1 MTLADFPVLITQPM
15 MPLIMEGIESRFPSV
30 RLFEQADPSAF
41 LAQHGARFKGLVTGQ
56 AVASDVALIG
66 QMPHLRIISSFGVG
80 YDLVDAKAAGARKI
94 VVTNTPDV
102 LTDEV
107 ADLAL
112 GLLIAT
118 IRRLPQADAFTRQ
131 GRWLKGNFP
140 LSDTL
145 RGKTMGILG
154 LGRIGKAIAG
164 RAEAFGLKLAY
175 HGRMQQP
182 DVPYP
187 FFASLVE
194 MARAIDILMVIAPGG
209 ASTKAIVNREVLTA
223 LGPKGTLINV
233 ARGSLVDEP
242 VMVEMLASGSLGAA
256 GLDVSRMN
264 RVCPRHCSASRT
276 WFSCRMS
283 ARLRSLR
290 ATRWASL
297 SWIMSSPSPRDARR
311 SRPCLKRRGVHKV
324 QPPSTICT
332 APVVKALSSEAR

>member
-1 MTLADFPVLITQPM
+1 MTSADFPVLITQPM

-30 RLFEQADPSAF
+30 RLFEQANRSAF
-41 LAQHGARFKGLVTGQ
+41 LASEGARFKGLVTGQ
-56 AVASDVALIG
+56 AVASDATLIG
-66 QMPHLRIISSFGVG
+66 QLPNLKIISSFGVG
-80 YDLVDAKAAGARKI
+80 YDLVDAKLAAARHI
-94 VVTNTPDV
+94 TVTNTPDV

-154 LGRIGKAIAG
+154 LGRIGKAIAM
-164 RAEAFGLKLAY
+164 RAEGFGLKLAY
-175 HGRMQQP
+175 HGRTQQP

-187 FFASLVE
+187 FFASLTE
-194 MARAIDILMVIAPGG
+194 MAKAVDILMVIAPGG
-209 ASTKAIVNREVLTA
+209 ASTKAIVNRAVLEA

-242 VMVEMLASGSLGAA
+242 VMVEMLAAGALGAA
-256 GLDVSRMN
+256 GLDVFEDEP
-264 RVCPRHCSASRT
+264 RVPEALFGLENVVLLPHVGSASVYTRNQ
-276 WFSCRMS
+276 MGQLVVDNVI
-283 ARLRSLR
+283 AIAEGR
-290 ATRWASL
+290 APLT
-297 SWIMSSPSPRDARR
+297 
-311 SRPCLKRRGVHKV
+311 
-324 QPPSTICT
+324 
-332 APVVKALSSEAR
+332 PVPETPWMA

>member
-1 MTLADFPVLITQPM
+1 MNFPDFPVLITQPM

-30 RLFEQADPSAF
+30 RLFEQADRPAF
-41 LAQHGARFKGLVTGQ
+41 LASQGARFKGLVTGQ
-56 AVASDVALIG
+56 AVASDTALMA
-66 QMPHLRIISSFGVG
+66 QLPNLRIISSFGVG
-80 YDLVDAKAAGARKI
+80 YDLVDARAAATRN
-94 VVTNTPDV
+94 VTVTNTPDV

-154 LGRIGKAIAG
+154 LGRIGKAIAT

-175 HGRMQQP
+175 HGRSQQP

-187 FFASLVE
+187 YFASLTE
-194 MARAIDILMVIAPGG
+194 MAKAVDILMVIAPGG
-209 ASTKAIVNREVLTA
+209 ASTKAVVNRAVLES
-223 LGPKGTLINV
+223 LGPEGTLINV

-242 VMVEMLASGSLGAA
+242 VMVEMLRSGALGAA
-256 GLDVSRMN
+256 GLDVFEDEP
-264 RVCPRHCSASRT
+264 RVPEALFGLENVVLLPHVGSASVYTRNQ
-276 WFSCRMS
+276 MGQLVVDNVI
-283 ARLRSLR
+283 AIAEGR
-290 ATRWASL
+290 APLT
-297 SWIMSSPSPRDARR
+297 
-311 SRPCLKRRGVHKV
+311 
-324 QPPSTICT
+324 
-332 APVVKALSSEAR
+332 PVPETPWKG